1 MSAQHVSSSKYGT
14 TKSQVE
20 LTTDHDKTL
29 NINLHRLEILISEIS
44 VSFDEKTKAEFDI
57 AQKAWELYAQTWAR
71 FQSFRSYGGSIGPM
85 LYSDAMTKLV
95 KQRLQQLKSIVGLE
109 QAVHELRP

>member
-44 VSFDEKTKAEFDI
+44 VSFDEK
-57 AQKAWELYAQTWAR
+57 
-71 FQSFRSYGGSIGPM
+71 
-85 LYSDAMTKLV
+85 
-95 KQRLQQLKSIVGLE
+95 QRQNLI
-109 QAVHELRP
+109 